1 MQMCKIYYLDNPNS
15 QLSKKMNNQFEQQQS
30 NWLEK
35 VADGCHNCKTNPE
48 YAMDFDFYAC
58 QSDNSN

>member
-1 MQMCKIYYLDNPNS
+1 
-15 QLSKKMNNQFEQQQS
+15 MNNQFEQQQS